1 MTTAVYSPS
10 SVSSYANASSYDT
23 AWTTPTTVTLAP
35 GHGGYIRY
43 FVVGAALDAV
53 HDGCTITD
61 IKVEFTASQSVGL
74 CDTFAYA
81 SFAGIAASKRP
92 LTSSSVNYSAT
103 GGSGTLP
110 SVVRGATLASSAMNF
125 DSFYDTVVNI
135 STPIVTITY
144 TDNGIPYMLQFSL

>member
-1 MTTAVYSPS
+1 MTTAVWSPS
-10 SVSSYANASSYDT
+10 SVSSYSNAGAYDT
-23 AWTTPTTVTLAP
+23 AWTSAQQVTIDP
-35 GHGGYIRY
+35 GHGGYHRN
-43 FVVGAALDAV
+43 FVVGSALDAL
-53 HDGCTITD
+53 HDGCTINS

-81 SFAGIAASKRP
+81 SFAGITASKRP

-110 SVVRGATLASSAMNF
+110 SVVRGATLESSAMNF
-125 DSFYDTVVNI
+125 DTYYDTVVNI